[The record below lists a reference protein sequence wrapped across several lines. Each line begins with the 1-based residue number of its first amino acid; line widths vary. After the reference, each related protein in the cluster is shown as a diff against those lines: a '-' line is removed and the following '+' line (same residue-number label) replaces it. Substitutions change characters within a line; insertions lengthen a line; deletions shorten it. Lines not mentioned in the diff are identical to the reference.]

1 MGDTWIDATQSYET
15 ETNTA
20 STEITNVDNVDL
32 LNPPPSSDANYLI
45 KLVNNASTNTNN
57 LYILQANTN
66 GEIRFLTKEA
76 YLNNDVSANDG
87 NQYYNV
93 KIGADGK
100 LYCYYTY
107 NFINNP
113 IKISG
118 WYDIMNDLAG
128 QGFQLTLLEGGL
140 TGFELQLITAQT
152 NITTLFSNVGVL
164 NTEIVQINAEIGALA
179 TQTNIFQGLF
189 GEIQRTFYASRSKA
203 LVGRFTRTNWKDAVA
218 TLRTRF
224 DVRQT
229 AGRLG
234 NIMSPARTLTAPQL
248 SAYQMVSSQ
257 AGYAINKAVNDV
269 GLTLG
274 IIGGGVVLA
283 GIYKYYSNAEEDTK
297 RDLIS
302 DLIETKEDMILQQ
315 ANTPNSYYTTAN
327 RIAEVGLSVN
337 AGTQGNYT
345 GAVGFYE
352 VSLATAPNSSTGGY
366 IVIEI
371 YLVSTVKTARIS
383 KVLDSGT
390 RAWVVGNTISIDKQT
405 DLGGWDNAGTRYLL
419 LNVNV
424 VYSPL
429 QAIDLII
436 NSVLAEQPIDD
447 RRNRRRSGVIGVGEY
462 DTATFTTSSA
472 TETNT
477 DTNEIITYSTL
488 KSRINLLPTGTSDVD
503 VYTSTGQVG
512 VGTTPATKLHTYHAT
527 DNKLRLETGT
537 SGTNSIEFRRGLAND
552 VYTDYRLISESGLFK
567 LQYENNLLAYGNSG
581 TDLLSSTT
589 TLTTIYK
596 DTTFNGKV
604 SIGNPINATYKVDV
618 AGDINISTGSL
629 YRVNGTEFKPSTA
642 VLADTATALATGTIL
657 GISQGGTGAST
668 HIAGNVILGNGSG
681 ALTSA
686 SGLNYTS
693 GTTTFTAPNVNV
705 PTGGKYKINS
715 VDLALTDLTGTLAVG
730 KGGTGQT
737 TFTADGLLIG
747 NTTSAITQNAGLT
760 YTSATSLLT
769 AGNVN
774 VPTGGKYKINSVD
787 LALTDLTGTLA
798 VGKGGTGTTTFTAN
812 GLLIGNTTS
821 AITQNAGLTYTS
833 ATSLLTAGN
842 VNVPT
847 GGKYKI
853 NNVDLSYND
862 LNDKLTAGT
871 NISISAGNVIS
882 ASGGGATYTA
892 GDGIAISVANAI
904 SLSGTTTSSFT
915 ISRLLASG
923 SIDMFIL
930 QNNATNSLR
939 VKQNF
944 IGTNDFTYNV
954 IQKNNNVDY
963 PAFTFKNGQV
973 AVGTTNVPTYPLD
986 VAGDINFTGELRK
999 LSALYKPAGAV
1010 LADTA
1015 TDLATGAIL
1024 SVAKGGT
1031 GANTFTAGALMVG
1044 NTTSALQN
1052 YAGLTYTSGTT
1063 TLNAPKIAV
1072 SGTSALT
1079 GNVGIG
1085 TAPSGVATTKL
1096 DVLGDVNIVGK
1107 TTQKGTLE
1115 CLTLNPATP
1124 TIPTALTIIP
1134 TPTSTFTPS
1143 STITRCAILT
1153 YQGTGTGTA
1162 YSVAIPAGG
1171 MLCDILMVGGGGYGG
1186 RDIGAGGGG
1195 GAVLYATDVLLKQD
1209 TYMVFV
1215 GRGAI
1220 FGSGEQK
1227 GQSTTGFG
1235 ATILGGG
1242 SAGDTNWNVAVYG
1255 YDGGSGSGGKSVP
1268 DEWSRRGGRPIVGGS
1283 VKGGILENGT
1293 LYEGFRGGYGVVQ
1306 SNQVVSSGGGGAN
1319 QVGGDGATSGGGGGT
1334 AVGSSGGAGISNNI
1348 LDATYFWGGG
1358 GGGGSYNYTTPANGG
1373 AGGGGAG
1380 QNNNGSGITAT
1391 GNNGASSFFA
1401 VGTAING
1408 INGTGGGGGGVG
1420 YQSFTAGSGG
1430 AGVIIIRYKLP
1441 VNHNETINF
1450 LPTGTN
1456 ASVIMKEGIIGGNY
1470 KIEASVSSIIVDALT
1485 IDAISASTSI
1495 KNSGLV
1501 VKSSTNNTL
1510 ITNNC
1515 GIGIDPTSTYKL
1527 NVNGD
1532 LNVNGTIW
1540 QNGFSVNA
1548 GFQQYRTFNF
1558 TYSGDTNF
1566 LLTTRARYCNIIC
1579 WTNANNGWIASNGA
1593 NMAVNEFRGTL
1604 GFTSGISNTAN
1615 NWFFYWTMQGDTPRP
1630 FKAWFGN
1637 GNNTTFTFIEMWYN

>member
-1 MGDTWIDATQSYET
+1 MSDTFCDATQSFENET
-15 ETNTA
+15 SVS
-20 STEITNVDNVDL
+20 STITTISNVDL
-32 LNPPPSSDANYLI
+32 LTPPPNGDPSYLI
-45 KLVNNASTNTNN
+45 KLVNNGSTNN
-57 LYILQANTN
+57 LYILQANQN
-66 GEIRFLTKEA
+66 GEIRFLTKDA

-100 LYCYYTY
+100 LYCYWTY
-107 NFINNP
+107 NFITNP
-113 IKISG
+113 LKVSG
-118 WYDIMNDLAG
+118 WYDIMSEVIG
-128 QGFQLTLLEGGL
+128 QGAQLTLLEAGF

-164 NTEIVQINAEIGALA
+164 NTEIIQINAEIGALA

-203 LVGRFTRTNWKDAVA
+203 LVGRFTRTNWKDAVT

-224 DVRQT
+224 DLRQT

-234 NIMSPARTLTAPQL
+234 NVMSPARTLTAPQL

-257 AGYAINKAVNDV
+257 AGFAISKAVSDV

-274 IIGGGVVLA
+274 IISGGAVLA

-302 DLIETKEDMILQQ
+302 DLIETKEDMLLQQ
-315 ANTPNSYYTTAN
+315 ANTPNSYYTTMN
-327 RIAEVGLSVN
+327 RIAEVGLSIN

-345 GAVGFYE
+345 GAIGFYE
-352 VSLATAPNSSTGGY
+352 VSLATSPNNSTGGY

-371 YLVSTVKTARIS
+371 YLVATVKTARIS

-390 RAWVVGNTISIDKQT
+390 RAWAIGNTISIDKQT

-419 LNVNV
+419 LNVNI

-447 RRNRRRSGVIGVGEY
+447 RRNRRRAGVIGTGEY
-462 DTATFTTSSA
+462 DTSIFTTASA

-477 DTNEIITYSTL
+477 DTGEIITYSTL
-488 KSRINLLPTGTSDVD
+488 KSRLNLLPTGTSDID
-503 VYTSTGQVG
+503 IYTSTGQVG
-512 VGTTPATKLHTYHAT
+512 IGTAPTAKLHTYHAT
-527 DNKLRLETGT
+527 NNILRLETST
-537 SGTNSIEFRRGLAND
+537 TGTNSIEFRRGTAND
-552 VYTDYRLISESGLFK
+552 VFTDYRLISDAGVFK
-567 LQYENNLLAYGNSG
+567 LQYENNLLAYGASG
-581 TDLLSSTT
+581 TELFNSTA
-589 TLTTIYK
+589 TLT
-596 DTTFNGKV
+596 
-604 SIGNPINATYKVDV
+604 SIFKNTSFSGNVGINVAPHATYKLDV

-629 YRVNGTEFKPSTA
+629 LRLNGVAYKPAEA
-642 VLADTATALATGTIL
+642 VLADTATALASGTIL
-657 GISQGGTGAST
+657 GISQGGTGASSHT
-668 HIAGNVILGNGSG
+668 AGNVILGNGSG

-686 SGLNYTS
+686 TGLNWNS
-693 GTTTFTAPNVNV
+693 GTTSLTAPNVNL
-705 PTGGKYKINS
+705 PTGGKYKINAT
-715 VDLALTDLTGTLAVG
+715 DLALTDLTGTLQVN
-730 KGGTGQT
+730 KGGTGQ
-737 TFTADGLLIG
+737 
-747 NTTSAITQNAGLT
+747 
-760 YTSATSLLT
+760 
-769 AGNVN
+769 
-774 VPTGGKYKINSVD
+774 
-787 LALTDLTGTLA
+787 
-798 VGKGGTGTTTFTAN
+798 TTFTAN

-821 AITQNAGLTYTS
+821 AITQNAGLTFITS
-833 ATSLLTAGN
+833 TLTAPNMNVPTGGKYKINNVDLALVDLDGTLAVGKGGTGQTTFTANGLLIGN
-842 VNVPT
+842 TTSGITQNAGLTFITSTLTTPNMNVPT

-862 LNDKLTAGT
+862 LTDKLTAGT
-871 NISISAGNVIS
+871 NIAISAGNVIS
-882 ASGGGATYTA
+882 ATGGGTAYTA

-904 SLSGTTTSSFT
+904 SFSGITTNSFV

-930 QNNATNSLR
+930 QNNPTNSLR
-939 VKQNF
+939 IRQNF
-944 IGTNDFTYNV
+944 LGTNDFTYNV

-973 AVGTTNVPTYPLD
+973 AIGTTNVPTYALD
-986 VAGDINFTGELRK
+986 VAGDINLTGDLRR

-1024 SVAKGGT
+1024 SVGKGGT
-1031 GANTFTAGALMVG
+1031 GANTFTAGRLLVG
-1044 NTTSALQN
+1044 NTASALQT
-1052 YAGLTYTSGTT
+1052 YAGLTWTTANNLLTT
-1063 TLNAPKIAV
+1063 TNLLVGTNASI
-1072 SGTSALT
+1072 T

-1085 TAPSGVATTKL
+1085 TIAPAGGIKL
-1096 DVLGDVNIVGK
+1096 DVLGDVNITGK

-1124 TIPTALTIIP
+1124 TIPTALSIIP
-1134 TPTSTFTPS
+1134 APTFTFTPS
-1143 STITRCAILT
+1143 STTTRCAILT

-1162 YSVAIPAGG
+1162 YSVVIPAGG
-1171 MLCDILMVGGGGYGG
+1171 MYCDILMVGGGGSGG
-1186 RDIGAGGGG
+1186 RDIGGGGGG
-1195 GAVLYATDVLLKQD
+1195 GAVLYAENVLLKQD
-1209 TYMVFV
+1209 TYMVSV
-1215 GRGAI
+1215 GRGALST
-1220 FGSGEQK
+1220 SGETK

-1235 ATILGGG
+1235 ATLLGGG
-1242 SAGDTNWNVAVYG
+1242 SAGDATWNSATYAN
-1255 YDGGSGSGGKSVP
+1255 DGGSGAGGKGVP
-1268 DEWSRRGGRPIVGGS
+1268 DAWSNRGGRPIVGGS
-1283 VKGGILENGT
+1283 VKGGILCDGT
-1293 LYEGFRGGYGVVQ
+1293 LYEGKVGGYAIAQ
-1306 SNQVVSSGGGGAN
+1306 NTNQVVSAGGGGAN
-1319 QVGGDGATSGGGGGT
+1319 VVGGGGGT
-1334 AVGSSGGAGISNNI
+1334 SGGTGGSAVGASGGAGISNNI
-1348 LDATYFWGGG
+1348 LDTTYFWGGG
-1358 GGGGSYNYTTPANGG
+1358 GGGGSYQYTTPANGG

-1380 QNNNGSGITAT
+1380 QNNNGGGITAT

-1401 VGTAING
+1401 VGTTING
-1408 INGTGGGGGGVG
+1408 INGTGGGGGGSG
-1420 YQSFTAGSGG
+1420 YTTSSAGSGG
-1430 AGVIIIRYKLP
+1430 AGVIIIRYRRP
-1441 VNHNETINF
+1441 INHNETIDI

-1456 ASVIMKEGIIGGNY
+1456 ATTNFKQGVIGANY
-1470 KIEASVSSIIVDALT
+1470 KIEASLSSIIVDAFT
-1485 IDAISASTSI
+1485 IDPITASTSI

-1501 VKSSTNNTL
+1501 VKSSTNDTL

-1515 GIGIDPTSTYKL
+1515 GIGIDPSSTYKL

-1558 TYSGDTNF
+1558 TYTGDTNF

-1579 WTNANNGWIASNGA
+1579 FCSTNAGWIASNGA
-1593 NMAVNEFRGTL
+1593 NMAIGEFRGTL
-1604 GFTSGISNTAN
+1604 GFSGGISNGVN
-1615 NWFFYWTMQGDTPRP
+1615 NYFFYWTMQGDNPRP